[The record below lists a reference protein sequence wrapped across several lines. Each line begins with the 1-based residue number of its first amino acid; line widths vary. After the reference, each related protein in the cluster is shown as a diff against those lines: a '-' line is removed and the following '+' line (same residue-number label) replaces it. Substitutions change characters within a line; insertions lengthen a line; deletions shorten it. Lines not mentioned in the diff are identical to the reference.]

1 MRMESDTEWRL
12 DKHIP
17 VALILAIILQG
28 AATVWWA
35 SSINARVEM
44 LEERQDKLATMP
56 ARLAAVEA
64 TLKDIREILLSRLA
78 RSLPKKPQQPR

>member
-1 MRMESDTEWRL
+1 MKSDTEWRL

-35 SSINARVEM
+35 SSISARVEM
-44 LEERQDKLATMP
+44 LEARQQALSSVP
-56 ARLAAVEA
+56 ARLSAVEA
-64 TLKDIREILLSRLA
+64 TLKDIREILLTQLA
-78 RSLPKKPQQPR
+78 RRIGKDAKETP